1 MRKIYL
7 CICLIAFLPFNIFAD
22 EYTEVASM
30 TKYYKTQTVKDGLSV
45 KEVSYVEITKSEFDN
60 IKSSE
65 FLSLQSTS
73 NGYVETNYKKLSTSI
88 LKNGSKFKYKANLEW
103 KNIPSVRSYDI
114 LAIGFLP
121 NVEVI
126 NVEFSQNY
134 CFIDGKCN
142 SSFNYFL
149 NSDSRGV
156 GAYFSLP
163 SGSLKSLKQTLT
175 LHVKKVNA
183 SSTIYKQNVYGD
195 YSHAVKSIK
204 LTSAKKFTVETNKIN
219 LDSSIVNYYDSID
232 SAKATWNGTW

>member
-45 KEVSYVEITKSEFDN
+45 KEVS
-60 IKSSE
+60 
-65 FLSLQSTS
+65 
-73 NGYVETNYKKLSTSI
+73 YVETNYKKLSTSI

-142 SSFNYFL
+142 TSFNYFL

-204 LTSAKKFTVETNKIN
+204 LTSTKKFTVETNKIN